1 VIETDDDLDTQEVA
15 DLAQNWIAAHG
26 GVNKAHLPAVLTG
39 GAKFSPISINPRD
52 SQFLES
58 RQYSASTISGMVFRV
73 PPHMIGIV
81 DRTTSWGK
89 GIEQQERGFVTNTL
103 GGYIGR
109 LEEAIDALHPGDEY
123 CRLNLSQR
131 LRGDKLTRS
140 QAHALDL
147 AAGWISLDEVR
158 AEEDMAPIPDGL
170 GRRTTSRRSTR
181 SCSPRRPSP
190 SRTPKPPRR
199 PTQRA
204 RQEVPM
210 PEKRPQA
217 QSLDWRR
224 QKAATLAKTNEHR
237 ALDVASSR
245 MEVREADDG
254 TMTLAGYASIY
265 DRPYDMG
272 WFTES
277 IARGAGRRSL
287 GENPDVQLLV
297 NHTGLPLAR
306 TLSGTLR
313 LSEDETGLYVEA
325 DLDPDD
331 PDAQSLVRKMRRGD
345 IDQMS
350 FAFRVTDDTWD
361 ESMSERTI
369 RSYSIHRGDVS
380 VVNMGAN
387 DATHA
392 SVRRGGGDGAA
403 HAHARRD
410 ARRLPRDARRQDA
423 LRGDRRDPHAGPEPR
438 QRRRGRRGG
447 RARGARRPHQPRIRR
462 RRGHRGA
469 IHHEREGPVRGDPRR
484 RPRTR
489 PGRAASRDHHARRRS
504 QAPRADPRRL
514 DRGRLTP

>member
-1 VIETDDDLDTQEVA
+1 
-15 DLAQNWIAAHG
+15 
-26 GVNKAHLPAVLTG
+26 
-39 GAKFSPISINPRD
+39 
-52 SQFLES
+52 
-58 RQYSASTISGMVFRV
+58 
-73 PPHMIGIV
+73 
-81 DRTTSWGK
+81 
-89 GIEQQERGFVTNTL
+89 
-103 GGYIGR
+103 
-109 LEEAIDALHPGDEY
+109 
-123 CRLNLSQR
+123 
-131 LRGDKLTRS
+131 
-140 QAHALDL
+140 
-147 AAGWISLDEVR
+147 
-158 AEEDMAPIPDGL
+158 
-170 GRRTTSRRSTR
+170 
-181 SCSPRRPSP
+181 
-190 SRTPKPPRR
+190 
-199 PTQRA
+199 
-204 RQEVPM
+204 
-210 PEKRPQA
+210 
-217 QSLDWRR
+217 
-224 QKAATLAKTNEHR
+224 
-237 ALDVASSR
+237 

-392 SVRRGGGDGAA
+392 SVRSRDAATALHTRTHAEMLDAFHEMRAGKTLSAATVEILTQALNLASDAEDAAAGAREALDGLINPESDDGEATVERSITNEKGLCAAIRAVAREPGQDERRAEIITRAAELKLPGLIPGDWTAAGALPEGRALAGQGAARDLQRHAVRAPGGRRGEVRRQRRLLVRVGAGLHRHGRDLLRGRRPLVSAIHARAGRRGDG
-403 HAHARRD
+403 
-410 ARRLPRDARRQDA
+410 
-423 LRGDRRDPHAGPEPR
+423 
-438 QRRRGRRGG
+438 RRGRRRPAGHRVRPDRRG
-447 RARGARRPHQPRIRR
+447 RGRRAEGRR
-462 RRGHRGA
+462 RRA
-469 IHHEREGPVRGDPRR
+469 PRR
-484 RPRTR
+484 RRRVPLNAR
-489 PGRAASRDHHARRRS
+489 PHHARR
-504 QAPRADPRRL
+504 AGP
-514 DRGRLTP
+514 